1 MKISKEEYEKSLKI
15 VKNYENNLS
24 SNNLNEFRNSEII
37 KKYFSSNGET
47 CESLIGELV
56 NMTEQII
63 DLTNKDVDINELI
76 NIILEKSYQYHFNNS
91 FNVEKKLRILIN
103 ELLNKY
109 KFKDYSFINNR
120 FLDYYLELF
129 IYLLKKDTKILK
141 SIDIKTVIRLRD
153 YIGSNLNFISQSKY
167 LNVYIFLIR
176 RLDKS
181 FLLNMGN
188 RFIDEYNAFQ
198 KCYEFA

>member
-1 MKISKEEYEKSLKI
+1 MKISKEEYERSLEI
-15 VKNYENNLS
+15 VKNYENNLL

-37 KKYFSSNGET
+37 KKYFSANGET
-47 CESLIGELV
+47 YESLIDELV
-56 NMTEQII
+56 TMTKQIS
-63 DLTNKDVDINELI
+63 DLTNKDVDINEII

-91 FNVEKKLRILIN
+91 FNVEKKLKVLIK

-129 IYLLKKDTKILK
+129 RYLLKDTKILK

-153 YIGSNLNFISQSKY
+153 YIGSNLDFISQSKY

-176 RLDKS
+176 RLDNS

-188 RFIDEYNAFQ
+188 KYIDEYKAFQ